1 MKFEID
7 REMEISGNLIEKLR
21 GQASLSETMEGLT
34 NEQLEVIYEQKWF
47 KLFVPH
53 EFDGLNLSLPEGLM
67 LEESLAKIDG
77 SLGWTVTLCSGAT
90 MFIGYL
96 DQDIAKELFY
106 DRKVCFGGSGRASGK
121 AEIIQDGY
129 LVSGK
134 WQYATGASHNTV
146 FTANCELVEDNK
158 TLLDEAGI
166 PVIKSFMFL
175 RQEVELAQDWK
186 SMGLKATSSDTFSVK
201 ELKVKKDRVFE
212 INTQCTT
219 LNNLIYRF
227 PFRQFAETTLAVN
240 TLGMTLRFLELCNE
254 ILTKKQTTVNN
265 QSQSSTEIHK
275 ALLLNAKRELSE
287 LKDSFYAEVNKSW
300 LQLETTNFI
309 EENLLEIISIT
320 SRKLVKNSLKWVS
333 QLYPYCGISA
343 AKPSEEI
350 NRVWRNIFTASQHSI
365 FL

>member
-7 REMEISGNLIEKLR
+7 REMEIPGNLIEKLR
-21 GQASLSETMEGLT
+21 GQAFLSETMERLT

-53 EFDGLNLSLPEGLM
+53 EFDGLNLSLPDGLM

-106 DRKVCFGGSGRASGK
+106 DMKVCFGGSGRVSGK
-121 AEIIQDGY
+121 AEIIQEGY
-129 LVSGK
+129 LISGK

-158 TLLDEAGI
+158 TLLNQDGT
-166 PVIKSFMFL
+166 PVVKSFMFL
-175 RQEVELAQDWK
+175 RQEIELTQDWEA
-186 SMGLKATSSDTFSVK
+186 MGLKATSSDTFSVK
-201 ELKVKKDRVFE
+201 ELKVKRNRAFE
-212 INTQCTT
+212 INTQHAT
-219 LNNLIYRF
+219 LNNIIYRF
-227 PFRQFAETTLAVN
+227 PFKQFAETTLAVN

-254 ILTKKQTTVNN
+254 ILTKKQTTINN
-265 QSQSSTEIHK
+265 QTQISTHTHK
-275 ALLLNAKRELSE
+275 VLLLNAERELFE
-287 LKDSFYAEVNKSW
+287 LKKSFYAEVNKSW
-300 LQLETTNFI
+300 LQLEATNFI
-309 EENLLEIISIT
+309 EEDLLEIISIT

-333 QLYPYCGISA
+333 QLYPYCGMSA
-343 AKPSEEI
+343 AKPREEI